1 MIAASVSAAILW
13 YYVNNQ
19 RWDYLRLLLSLIFIA
34 RGFIYPKCHYSPY
47 ISFKISNKN
56 DKLCYENRWS
66 RCRFWKC
73 HLSLPFI
80 ELLCPFMSLF
90 FFSLFILLRLQLCV
104 LMSIVQVESNWKISS
119 CLFCMA
125 MCGRMSA
132 YVLNEM
138 VLYWLSAT
146 LFDFIMK
153 FFGREKINCSR
164 FVSRI

>member
-34 RGFIYPKCHYSPY
+34 RGSIYPKCHYSSY

-56 DKLCYENRWS
+56 YKLCYENRWS

-90 FFSLFILLRLQLCV
+90 FFSLFILLGLQLCV

-125 MCGRMSA
+125 MWENTCMCVEWNGFI
-132 YVLNEM
+132 LIICNFIWFHNEI
-138 VLYWLSAT
+138 LRKRKKK
-146 LFDFIMK
+146 LFSV
-153 FFGREKINCSR
+153 R
-164 FVSRI
+164 